1 MKDDTYPTD
10 EELLKLFQKLLPC
23 NQRKVIDYLK
33 DLVSEPSTTSSVPA
47 SVYESTP

>member
-10 EELLKLFQKLLPC
+10 EEILAAFQKLLPC

-33 DLVSEPSTTSSVPA
+33 DLVSEPAAASSAQA
-47 SVYESTP
+47 SVSESTP